1 MISSSLSI
9 IKKELQSLSPQQLIE
24 VCISLS
30 KFKKENKELVDYLL
44 FKANNEEDFIK
55 EINADVS
62 ILMQDVH
69 YTNIYLAKK
78 SIRKILKTV
87 NKYLNFSKNATTK
100 VEIMLHFCRELDK
113 HKLNRKS
120 EPTLYNLYQN
130 QLKKIRKEISKMHED
145 LQFDYEETILALE

>member
-1 MISSSLSI
+1 MISSSI
-9 IKKELQSLSPQQLIE
+9 AQIKKELQTLSPQQLIE
-24 VCISLS
+24 VCISVA

-44 FKANNEEDFIK
+44 FKAENEDDFIK
-55 EINADVS
+55 EINAEVS
-62 ILMQDVH
+62 ILMQEVH

-87 NKYLNFSKNATTK
+87 NKYLHFSKNSTTK
-100 VEIMLHFCRELDK
+100 VEIMLHFCREMDR

-120 EPTLYNLYQN
+120 EPTLYNIYQN

-145 LQFDYEETILALE
+145 LQFDYEQTLISLE